1 VKNKSWRRFLRG
13 ASLQRDFEELR
24 DLAIRYVKEE
34 TIKPLKDLGRFVLWG
49 TIGSVFVGF
58 GAVLLLLG
66 SLRYLQWQFP
76 GPRRIPLVAA
86 LRHRRGALPRRHGPD
101 RLAHRERHGQTS
113 LESHQVTERSATRD
127 VNWRPPCAPCCPNKA
142 SDR

>member
-1 VKNKSWRRFLRG
+1 MKNKSWRRFLRG

-24 DLAIRYVKEE
+24 DLFVRYVKEE
-34 TIKPLKDLGRFVLWG
+34 TIKPLKDLGRFLLWG

-76 GPRRIPLVAA
+76 VLDGSLSWLPYVIVSALALVVIALTAWRIVSGTAKRRVKVS
-86 LRHRRGALPRRHGPD
+86 
-101 RLAHRERHGQTS
+101 E
-113 LESHQVTERSATRD
+113 
-127 VNWRPPCAPCCPNKA
+127 
-142 SDR
+142 